1 MGVFERY
8 IKALA
13 SVQQPFDF
21 ANYRKTFHKL
31 YDKRMR
37 MG

>member
-1 MGVFERY
+1 MGVFDLY

-21 ANYRKTFHKL
+21 ANYRRLCCKL